1 MRRIR
6 KVLSNVFLLALIL
19 LGAKGVKAQDD
30 WTEPFPAFRIAGNLY
45 YVGSKG
51 LANYLIT
58 TPQGHILINSD
69 LEANVPLIRASIE
82 SLGFKFTDVKILLIS
97 HAHWDH
103 NAGSAMIKK
112 LTGAKYMVME
122 EDVSVVESGGK
133 TDFQYANDPTTLS
146 MPHFGIGG
154 GFAQG
159 GFDFGYSLYNNCNCP
174 LIERMQQFQFVN
186 NWSYIHVNH
195 TFKFGVDFR
204 YLQNLR
210 VPSDSHRSGEVI
222 FQGDNTRG
230 PNGGGLSLASFLL
243 GEVNNFQRYVSNSLD
258 AGERQ
263 NRQFFYGQ
271 DTWRI
276 TPKLTL
282 NYGLRWEIYY
292 PQTVTGARKG
302 GWINIDTGEV
312 MIAGVN
318 GTPLNGFV
326 QNSFKNFAPR
336 LGIAYQ
342 VTPKT
347 VVRVGYGRTFDVGTF
362 GSIFGHSVT
371 QNKNMSDE
379 TARQVDVEVRKIV
392 EAGLARARQVL
403 TDYRN
408 ELEMVAQA
416 LLEYETLTGD
426 EVRDLIAGKP
436 VVRAVEESARPKVTP
451 GTRKGSLG
459 GFIGTDEAA

>member
-1 MRRIR
+1 
-6 KVLSNVFLLALIL
+6 
-19 LGAKGVKAQDD
+19 
-30 WTEPFPAFRIAGNLY
+30 
-45 YVGSKG
+45 
-51 LANYLIT
+51 
-58 TPQGHILINSD
+58 
-69 LEANVPLIRASIE
+69 
-82 SLGFKFTDVKILLIS
+82 
-97 HAHWDH
+97 
-103 NAGSAMIKK
+103 
-112 LTGAKYMVME
+112 
-122 EDVSVVESGGK
+122 
-133 TDFQYANDPTTLS
+133 
-146 MPHFGIGG
+146 
-154 GFAQG
+154 
-159 GFDFGYSLYNNCNCP
+159 
-174 LIERMQQFQFVN
+174 MQQFQFVN

-204 YLQNLR
+204 YLENLR

-318 GTPLNGFV
+318 GTPSNGFV

-342 VTPKT
+342 MNNKT

-371 QNKNMSDE
+371 QNLPVLGIQQLTPANNFESVFNLSQGPPFLDVNTVLDKQPKGPNGNPLLPDGIRSFVYPKKMRLATW
-379 TARQVDVEVRKIV
+379 TA
-392 EAGLARARQVL
+392 G
-403 TDYRN
+403 
-408 ELEMVAQA
+408 M
-416 LLEYETLTGD
+416 
-426 EVRDLIAGKP
+426 P
-436 VVRAVEESARPKVTP
+436 VPTP
-451 GTRKGSLG
+451 AHIHDIG
-459 GFIGTDEAA
+459 GYSVCG